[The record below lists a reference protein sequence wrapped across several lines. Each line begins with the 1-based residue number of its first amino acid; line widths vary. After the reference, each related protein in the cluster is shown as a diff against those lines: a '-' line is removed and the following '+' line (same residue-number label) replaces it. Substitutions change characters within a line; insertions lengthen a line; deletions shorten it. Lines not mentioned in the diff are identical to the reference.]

1 MKLLAS
7 RRSVTSSRFKS
18 LSSIT
23 RIGSFIMLAGL
34 GNPNPRFAQGCRAT
48 VAGHLLNIPIGR
60 GQPIVAVVLHREPFR
75 CEPARESPLS
85 LRLHADARR
94 PECRCIRRELN
105 RE

>member
-23 RIGSFIMLAGL
+23 RIGSFIMPAGL
-34 GNPNPRFAQGCRAT
+34 GNPNPRFAQGWRAT

-75 CEPARESPLS
+75 YEPAPECSLW
-85 LRLHADARR
+85 LRLPEDAPR
-94 PECRCIRRELN
+94 PGCRCIRRE
-105 RE
+105 